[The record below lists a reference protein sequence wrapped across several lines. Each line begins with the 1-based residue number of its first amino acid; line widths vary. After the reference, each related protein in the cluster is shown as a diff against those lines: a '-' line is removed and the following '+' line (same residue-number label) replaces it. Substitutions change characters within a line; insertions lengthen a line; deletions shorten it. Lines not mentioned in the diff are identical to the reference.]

1 MKQAAKEALSGNKS
15 HYEKIKAIAAYMLQK
30 WNALIRKAMHLFI
43 PQLWLR
49 KIFPKEV
56 FLNSNLPDKRYKIFK
71 KKNEIDVLPDDST
84 DLFQII
90 CLIVTLT
97 DQVKILK
104 LVLIKSLINFVLQ
117 SFFFTTIL

>member
-15 HYEKIKAIAAYMLQK
+15 HYEKIKAIARVYATKMEYSVQEAMYLFML
-30 WNALIRKAMHLFI
+30 
-43 PQLWLR
+43 QLWLR

-56 FLNSNLPDKRYKIFK
+56 FLNSNSPDKRYEIFK

-90 CLIVTLT
+90 CLIVILT

-104 LVLIKSLINFVLQ
+104 LVLTKVLINFVLQ
-117 SFFFTTIL
+117 SFYLTTIL

>member
-1 MKQAAKEALSGNKS
+1 MKQAAKEALSGNKL
-15 HYEKIKAIAAYMLQK
+15 HYENIKAIARIYATKMECSVQE
-30 WNALIRKAMHLFI
+30 AMYLFM

-56 FLNSNLPDKRYKIFK
+56 FLNSHLPDKRYKIFK

-90 CLIVTLT
+90 CLIVILI

-104 LVLIKSLINFVLQ
+104 SVLIKLLINFVLQ
-117 SFFFTTIL
+117 SFYLTTIS